1 MRAAPSC
8 VLVLGEGAAAGATTP
23 GPAAA
28 RIVVVSDRRWRV
40 PADGAGVRLDK
51 FLAAPDRLASR
62 SRAIAAIE
70 RGKVFLNETEAT
82 AADAARKLGAGDVL
96 RFWDDRPGSSRR
108 QSARAPRDGELTIVY
123 EDDSLVVVNK
133 PPGLLAVPLPRKS
146 GAGSVQDALVGHFR
160 SKGKRR
166 PLVVHRIDRDTS
178 GLVVFAKHL
187 ESQGR
192 LRDQF
197 RRREPERV
205 YLAVVY
211 GEPSPSRG
219 TWRDLL
225 VWDDR
230 AVIQKETHP
239 RDPKGKEAVS
249 EYRIL
254 ERFGDSS
261 LLEVRLVTGRR
272 NQIRLQARLHGH
284 TLIGEQRYVYGPD
297 LMRTIYFPRQA
308 LHAFRLGFVHPQS
321 GQPLQFEASVPDDLL
336 ELLAFLRQ

>member
-1 MRAAPSC
+1 LLLAATIVIVPDQRWS
-8 VLVLGEGAAAGATTP
+8 VPPGEAGL
-23 GPAAA
+23 
-28 RIVVVSDRRWRV
+28 
-40 PADGAGVRLDK
+40 RLDK
-51 FLAAPDRLASR
+51 FLAAAGRLASR

-70 RGKVFLNETEAT
+70 RGKVFLNDVEAT
-82 AADAARKLGAGDVL
+82 PVDAARKLAAGDAL

-108 QSARAPRDGELTIVY
+108 QTVRAARQGELDIVY
-123 EDDSLVVVNK
+123 EDDVLIVVNK
-133 PPGLLAVPLPRKS
+133 PPGLLAVPLPQKG

-178 GLVVFAKHL
+178 GLVVFAKHS

-192 LRDQF
+192 LKDQF

-211 GEPSPSRG
+211 GEPDPAEG
-219 TWRDLL
+219 VWRDTL

-239 RDPKGKEAVS
+239 RDPRGKEAVS
-249 EYRIL
+249 EYRTL
-254 ERFGDSS
+254 EGFGDSA

-284 TLIGEQRYVYGPD
+284 MLVGERRYVYGPD
-297 LMRTIYFPRQA
+297 AMRTVAFPRQA
-308 LHAFRLGFVHPQS
+308 LHAFQLGFTHPET
-321 GQPLQFEASVPDDLL
+321 GRPLKFEAPVPEDLL
-336 ELLAFLRQ
+336 ELLAYLRK